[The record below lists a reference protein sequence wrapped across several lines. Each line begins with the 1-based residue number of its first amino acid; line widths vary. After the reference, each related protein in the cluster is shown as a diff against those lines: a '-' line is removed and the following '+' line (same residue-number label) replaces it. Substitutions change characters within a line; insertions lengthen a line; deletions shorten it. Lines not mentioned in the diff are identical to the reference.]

1 MPNTEWSAVGLFIIG
16 FSAFITLVG
25 GILAT
30 ALTVKKLFF
39 EKESVDDRY
48 VTRKELREDV
58 DRLEGK
64 LKENVAEIEKTVDSL
79 KEDMAVRMDR
89 IEGYT
94 RTGIHDLRNIM
105 NSLMLKIERLVALRE
120 IDGRGVRQIEL
131 IEPTLSPPEPPV

>member
-1 MPNTEWSAVGLFIIG
+1 MPNSEWTAIGLFIVG
-16 FSAFITLVG
+16 LTAFVALIG
-25 GILAT
+25 GIC
-30 ALTVKKLFF
+30 TVAVAIKKLFF

-94 RTGIHDLRNIM
+94 RTGIHDLRDIM

-120 IDGRGVRQIEL
+120 IDGRGVRQVEL
-131 IEPTLSPPEPPV
+131 LQPLPPEPSV